1 MANFGVYYVKILV
14 KPWGLPASFAL
25 YPPKIRLLKI
35 ARHAKERIF
44 RRILVKATTVVLAYY
59 KGAFAKRRQKDAFCA
74 GSDYIDL
81 ANGVSMKEIK
91 MVRTFK
97 FFDDGRRLLSF
108 GF

>member
-1 MANFGVYYVKILV
+1 MANFGVYCVKILV
-14 KPWGLPASFAL
+14 KPSGLSASFAL

-44 RRILVKATTVVLAYY
+44 RRVLVKATTVVLAYY

-81 ANGVSMKEIK
+81 ANANA
-91 MVRTFK
+91 
-97 FFDDGRRLLSF
+97 
-108 GF
+108 